1 MEIDPLSGS
10 AAPDEMMRYVS
21 GERRE
26 RLLRYRSAVDRKLG
40 VFAEVLVRCMISLRC
55 GAEYKE
61 LDIKA
66 GNTGKPYL
74 TGFPYCEFS
83 ISHTRNAVAA
93 AISDK
98 PVGVDVER
106 IREID
111 IGIAKRV
118 FSDNE
123 LISLGDKDKD
133 INGRFFSIWTKKEAL
148 VKYLGTGLTNNVK
161 ALDVADPLYRDR
173 FETYTA
179 GDYILSICSDSDSR
193 KIDFT
198 EISEPELIKMWRSRT
213 V

>member
-1 MEIDPLSGS
+1 MEIDPLSGG
-10 AAPDEMMRYVS
+10 AAPDEIMRYVS

-26 RLLRYRSAVDRKLG
+26 RLLRYRSDIDRKLG
-40 VFAEVLVRCMISLRC
+40 VYAEVLLRCMISLGW
-55 GAEYKE
+55 GAEYRE

-93 AISDK
+93 AVSDK

-106 IREID
+106 VREID

-123 LISLGDKDKD
+123 LISLGDTDKD
-133 INGRFFSIWTKKEAL
+133 INRQFFSIWTKKEAL
-148 VKYLGTGLTNNVK
+148 VKYFGTGLTNNLK
-161 ALDVADPLYRDR
+161 SLDVTDPSSRER

-179 GDYILSICSDSDSR
+179 GDYILSICSDSDCR

-198 EISEPELIKMWRSRT
+198 EISEPELIKIWRSLT
-213 V
+213 A